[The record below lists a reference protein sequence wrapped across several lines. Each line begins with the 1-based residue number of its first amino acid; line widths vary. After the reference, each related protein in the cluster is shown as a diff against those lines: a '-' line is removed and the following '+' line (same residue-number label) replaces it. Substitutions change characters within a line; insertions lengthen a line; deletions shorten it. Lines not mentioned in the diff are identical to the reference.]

1 MKAVSPVFS
10 STSQTPPVALPLRK
24 QHQVPIEQMA
34 GWAPEL
40 AWTSEE
46 QLNLFF
52 CQDSN
57 PGLSSL

>member
-1 MKAVSPVFS
+1 MFS
-10 STSQTPPVALPLRK
+10 STFQTLPVALPLRK
-24 QHQVPIEQMA
+24 QYQVPIELMA

-40 AWTSEE
+40 AWTFKE
-46 QLNLFF
+46 QLNLFS